1 MHQQY
6 FQEHV
11 QDINQALETYLASWS
26 ESTCVSYPKLTPLI
40 QEFVTA
46 NAWGKR
52 LRAVLVMM
60 WYEMITGH
68 HNSELL
74 PVALAYELFQTA
86 ILAHDDI
93 IDISDLRRG
102 KPTLHKA
109 IEHRW
114 TKDLW
119 LWAKSWHYGVSHSIC
134 LADIGLFLANKM
146 IVDSNLSNEIK
157 VKASQSF
164 LQSSIDTWLGEILD
178 VELEHLDHSTI
189 TESDIISMYRSK
201 TAHYTITWPLL
212 LGAICAGA
220 DEETC
225 KGIVIFGDNLGIAF
239 QIKDDEIGIYQ
250 DEWVSGKSATSDIVE
265 GKYTILYHH
274 ALQHG
279 TEQQIEQLMWLYGHD
294 VNTQEHQ
301 MIKDL
306 FEQTGSKKYCEDKVA
321 AYVEAAIEYIPY
333 LTPHPAYRE
342 YLHQLAAF
350 MINRTK

>member
-6 FQEHV
+6 FQQHV
-11 QDINQALETYLASWS
+11 HNINQALESYLASRS
-26 ESTCVSYPKLTPLI
+26 ESTIITYPKLAPLI
-40 QEFVTA
+40 QEFVSA
-46 NAWGKR
+46 NDGGKR

-60 WYEMITGH
+60 WYEMVTGH
-68 HNSELL
+68 HNHDLL
-74 PVALAYELFQTA
+74 PVALAYELFQTG

-93 IDISDLRRG
+93 IDLSDLRRG

-109 IEHRW
+109 IEARW
-114 TKDLW
+114 AQELW
-119 LWAKSWHYGVSHSIC
+119 LWSKSWHYGISQSIC
-134 LADIGLFLANKM
+134 LADIGMFLANKM
-146 IVDSNLSNEIK
+146 IVDSKLSAEIK
-157 VKASQSF
+157 ILASQSF
-164 LQSSIDTWLGEILD
+164 LQSCIDTGLGEILD
-178 VELEHLDHSTI
+178 VEIENSDHNTI

-225 KGIVIFGDNLGIAF
+225 KGISIFGDNLGIAF

-250 DEWVSGKSATSDIVE
+250 DESVSGKSATSDIVE
-265 GKYTILYHH
+265 GKYTVLYHH

-279 TEQQIEQLMWLYGHD
+279 TDEQVTQLMSLYGHE
-294 VNTQEHQ
+294 VGIQEHQ
-301 MIKDL
+301 IIKDL
-306 FEQTGSKKYCEDKVA
+306 FEQIGSKWYCEEQIA
-321 AYVEAAIEYIPY
+321 SYVEAALEYIPY

-342 YLHQLAAF
+342 YLNQLASF